1 MPKRRVPSDEEDEAS
16 DSAEQIASEEVV
28 KKSKKSTT
36 KPEKAKAS
44 ARFDACDSYRP
55 ATVLTFALRHNL
67 ARNRRK
73 EKKLSQTERSRPMK
87 KGTNTLIWDATG
99 EQRFASSKARRCP
112 DTVW

>member
-16 DSAEQIASEEVV
+16 DNAEKIASEEEVV

-55 ATVLTFALRHNL
+55 ATVLTFALRHSL

-73 EKKLSQTERSRPMK
+73 EKKLS
-87 KGTNTLIWDATG
+87 
-99 EQRFASSKARRCP
+99 
-112 DTVW
+112 